1 MAEPEPENG
10 GCLELIARLWLG
22 AFVLIGVVALIA

>member
-1 MAEPEPENG
+1 MAEPEPERS

-22 AFVLIGVVALIA
+22 AFVLIVITAAIL